1 MFGDG
6 YFGPKYFSRV
16 YWPRATTWAKLSPP
30 TPGFTELSSAGGNWT
45 EITKPSPSWEEV
57 D

>member
-1 MFGDG
+1 MFADA
-6 YFGPKYFSRV
+6 YFAPQYFAPED
-16 YWPRATTWAKLSPP
+16 WPRAATWTKLSPP

-45 EITKPSPSWEEV
+45 EITKPSPSWEKV